1 MGLAATSRKS
11 LRSSHRIGT
20 KNLNA
25 GQITPHLQGATG
37 CYAEVA
43 PQILNGAAWS
53 GVLHTW
59 FQFAP
64 QHLGH
69 SPCFDLTIAALMT
82 IYHYQRGT
90 NGIVLSDCYRSL
102 QVALPAIRRATES
115 EEQRWDD
122 LTLASIAAVYS
133 CQPGKAEEKVI
144 SNPHLNG
151 LMSMLTLRARH
162 GPTTE
167 FAMLVCDFYICDTYL
182 VSCIRGIAS
191 PLEEV
196 EEEYCQPDH
205 AVRVSTPSGDLRAQG
220 NKLSIRL
227 PRLVLLVRAATRS
240 SADVKAVAT
249 ALESAESLVEDFEY
263 TVGRSLYPSVEVI
276 GILQAKSPGANWLTV
291 VQPDLANLT
300 SRLHYWHTRVALL
313 RMCIRLE
320 NASPDLYPQYNL
332 PDPVSARTELR
343 RIYNDVLI
351 AIYFARLPWCY
362 LQRRV
367 FLQALLMCWGALR
380 SADLGPAPLE
390 NLKVEEAW
398 LLSRM
403 HEILTP
409 FVTIHLSAEDLDE
422 AAGVFVGQK
431 IAGRFKELFD

>member
-1 MGLAATSRKS
+1 MPAKPRHTNDHWGNHIHNFR
-11 LRSSHRIGT
+11 
-20 KNLNA
+20 LN
-25 GQITPHLQGATG
+25 IPRNLQGATG

-59 FQFAP
+59 FRFAP
-64 QHLGH
+64 QRLGH
-69 SPCFDLTIAALMT
+69 SRCFDLTVAALLT

-90 NGIVLSDCYRSL
+90 NGVVLTDCYRSL

-115 EEQRWDD
+115 EDQRWDD
-122 LTLASIAAVYS
+122 LTLASIAAIYS
-133 CQPGKAEEKVI
+133 CQPGKAEEKVL
-144 SNPHLNG
+144 SNAHLNG

-167 FAMLVCDFYICDTYL
+167 FAMLVCDFYMCDTYL

-196 EEEYCQPDH
+196 EEEYCQPEH
-205 AVRVSTPSGDLRAQG
+205 EVRVSTPSGDLRAHG

-227 PRLVLLVRAATRS
+227 PRLVLLVRAATRTD
-240 SADVKAVAT
+240 AGPKTAT
-249 ALESAESLVEDFEY
+249 AALKSAESLSKHFEY
-263 TVGRSLYPSVEVI
+263 SVARSLYPSVQAI
-276 GILQAKSPGANWLTV
+276 DLLQAKSPGSNWLTI
-291 VQPDLANLT
+291 VQPDLADLT
-300 SRLHYWHTRVALL
+300 ARLHYWHTRIALL

-320 NASPDLYPQYNL
+320 SAHPDVYPQYNL
-332 PDPVSARTELR
+332 PDPISALSELR

-351 AIYFARLPWCY
+351 AMYFVRLPWCY

-380 SADLGPAPLE
+380 SGDLGPAPLE
-390 NLKVEEAW
+390 HLKVEEAW
-398 LLSRM
+398 LLARM

-409 FVTIHLSAEDLDE
+409 FVMIHLSAEDLDE
-422 AAGVFVGQK
+422 AAGVFVGEK

>member
-1 MGLAATSRKS
+1 MGLTATSRKS
-11 LRSSHRIGT
+11 RRSSHRIGT
-20 KNLNA
+20 TNLNA
-25 GQITPHLQGATG
+25 GQSTPHLQGATG

-53 GVLHTW
+53 GVIHTW

-64 QHLGH
+64 QRLGH

-90 NGIVLSDCYRSL
+90 NGIVLSHCYRSL

-151 LMSMLTLRARH
+151 LMSMLTIEGEAWADD
-162 GPTTE
+162 G
-167 FAMLVCDFYICDTYL
+167 
-182 VSCIRGIAS
+182 
-191 PLEEV
+191 
-196 EEEYCQPDH
+196 
-205 AVRVSTPSGDLRAQG
+205 VREAGLISTPSGDLRAQG

-227 PRLVLLVRAATRS
+227 PRLVLLVRAATRRNAES
-240 SADVKAVAT
+240 EAVAM
-249 ALESAESLVEDFEY
+249 ALKSAESLVKDFEY
-263 TVGRSLYPSVEVI
+263 TVGRRLYPNVEVI
-276 GILQAKSPGANWLTV
+276 DILQAKSPGANWLTV

-313 RMCIRLE
+313 RVCIRLE
-320 NASPDLYPQYNL
+320 KASPDLYPQYEL
-332 PDPVSARTELR
+332 PDPVSAQTELR

-367 FLQALLMCWGALR
+367 FLQALLMCWGELR

-390 NLKVEEAW
+390 NLEVEEAW